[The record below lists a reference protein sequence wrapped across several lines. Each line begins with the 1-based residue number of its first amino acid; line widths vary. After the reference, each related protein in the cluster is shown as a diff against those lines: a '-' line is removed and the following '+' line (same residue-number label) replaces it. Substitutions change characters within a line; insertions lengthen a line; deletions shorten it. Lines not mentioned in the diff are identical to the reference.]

1 MLQGERG
8 FYRAGAVP
16 FAALINARPKGEL
29 GEQLKSVER
38 LVHLH
43 SWSTKLKIVRSRN
56 FLDGKTFAELRY
68 LVVALDELS
77 ITLL

>member
-1 MLQGERG
+1 LVDKTPLSLWPG
-8 FYRAGAVP
+8 FAPG
-16 FAALINARPKGEL
+16 
-29 GEQLKSVER
+29 